1 MDHLRICRPPTV
13 QLLVRVQETNV
24 VNQVLV
30 TIVVEYSRLGREPR
44 TSRLL
49 SSCPSFKPKHN
60 NYCKNLIH
68 HKGLLHSN
76 QQLHSGGSTDAQMV
90 HLDFIVSITSNPHL
104 EVRFNFVIISPVKL
118 KVGQVIQENWAIATV
133 WHHFLQTIYYQQPL

>member
-1 MDHLRICRPPTV
+1 M
-13 QLLVRVQETNV
+13 

-30 TIVVEYSRLGREPR
+30 IIVVEYSRLGREPR

-68 HKGLLHSN
+68 HKDLLHSN
-76 QQLHSGGSTDAQMV
+76 QQLHSGGSTDPQMV
-90 HLDFIVSITSNPHL
+90 QLDFIVSITSNPHL
-104 EVRFNFVIISPVKL
+104 EFRFNFVIISPVKFESWTSHAREL
-118 KVGQVIQENWAIATV
+118 IHRNRVTSFPANHILSTATLENIIPYFT
-133 WHHFLQTIYYQQPL
+133 F